1 MIKLISIKKIPE
13 RNMSQ
18 FTTLIDGLIFAEGPR
33 WHNGKLW
40 FSDMHDKKICTVD
53 LEGNLDVVH
62 QTTQDTSGLG
72 WAADGSL
79 LFVSMPDKR
88 LMKLGNDGASEVA
101 DLSSL
106 ASFHCNDMIV
116 DKSGRSYVGNFGFD
130 LHGGADR
137 LPANLVMVD
146 TDGSVSI
153 AASDLM
159 FPNGMVISADE
170 KTIIVAET
178 FGACLTAFDIADD
191 GSLSNRRLWA
201 DIRPAVPD
209 GICLDAEAAIWVAS
223 PSTNEVIR
231 VLEGGEISDRLA
243 VDTNAFACMLGGHD
257 GKTLF
262 VLTAEESNPAFLQGK
277 RTGKIET
284 ITVAVASA
292 GRP

>member
-1 MIKLISIKKIPE
+1 MKQL
-13 RNMSQ
+13 
-18 FTTLIDGLIFAEGPR
+18 TTLIDGLMFAEGPR
-33 WHNGKLW
+33 WRDGKLW

-53 LEGNLDVVH
+53 LQGQLNVVLH
-62 QTTQDTSGLG
+62 TNHDTSGLG

-79 LFVSMPDKR
+79 LFVSMLDR
-88 LMKLGNDGASEVA
+88 CLMKFINGETLKVA
-101 DLSSL
+101 DLSAL

-116 DKSGRSYVGNFGFD
+116 DRFGRTYIGNFGFD
-130 LHGGADR
+130 LHGGANHKA
-137 LPANLVMVD
+137 ANLIMVD
-146 TDGSVSI
+146 VDGSVSV
-153 AASDLM
+153 AAADLM
-159 FPNGMVISADE
+159 FPNGMVISADD

-191 GSLSNRRLWA
+191 GCLSNRRQWA

-209 GICLDAEAAIWVAS
+209 GICLDAEGAIWVAS
-223 PSTNEVIR
+223 PSTHEVIR

-262 VLTAEESNPAFLQGK
+262 VLTAEDSDPKVLQGK

-284 ITVAVASA
+284 TTVAVAAA